1 MNPSQKGEALAS
13 PLFSQTLL
21 FDWLFNPPEKALFV
35 RIYSLLTTSS
45 KSNLETTNE
54 KS

>member
-21 FDWLFNPPEKALFV
+21 FDWLFNPPRKG
-35 RIYSLLTTSS
+35 IICSDLLLVDNQFKIQSGNN
-45 KSNLETTNE
+45 K
-54 KS
+54 